1 MTDREA
7 LLRAIIENPA
17 DDAPRLVYADW
28 LDEHGDPDR
37 AEFIRL
43 TTGPAAGHTARVAEL
58 LARHGD
64 RWRAEAPV
72 VDGIQW
78 GRDLSGGF
86 VHQAYLASGKSFEAV
101 KDALFSVPLD
111 DLALD
116 GVTTPLIRGVV
127 WDPRLRRLRTLT
139 LCGGFFNRG
148 LITVARSPHVTNLE
162 TLYLGGIPHE
172 TTDEGGEALLRSP
185 YLKKLRR
192 LYAAGCAFSDDLRAA
207 LRRRFPEAV
216 V

>member
-43 TTGPAAGHTARVAEL
+43 TMGPAAGRAARAQEL
-58 LARHGD
+58 LARNGE
-64 RWRAEAPV
+64 RWRAEAPA
-72 VDGIQW
+72 DRGIRW
-78 GRDLSGGF
+78 GDDLTRGF
-86 VHQAYLASGKSFEAV
+86 VHQAYLAAGKPLV
-101 KDALFSVPLD
+101 PNWDALFAVPLD
-111 DLALD
+111 DLAID
-116 GVTTPLIRGVV
+116 GITTPALRVV
-127 WDPRLRRLRTLT
+127 AGESRLRRLKSLT
-139 LCGGFFNRG
+139 VCGSFFNRG
-148 LITVARSPHVTNLE
+148 IMALAGSPHVCNLE
-162 TLYLGGIPHE
+162 ALYLGGVRHE

-185 YLKKLRR
+185 FLKKLRW
-192 LYAAGCAFSDDLRAA
+192 LHAAGCAFSDELRAA